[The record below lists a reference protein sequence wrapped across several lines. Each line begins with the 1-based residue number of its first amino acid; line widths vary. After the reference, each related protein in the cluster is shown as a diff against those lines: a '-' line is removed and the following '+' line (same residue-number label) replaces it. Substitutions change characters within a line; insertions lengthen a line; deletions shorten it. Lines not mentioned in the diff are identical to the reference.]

1 MYCIFNKR
9 RGMYCRW
16 NEDIITF
23 DTKKECYDFMNMVP
37 SFFKDEVSDVVL
49 HVIPKKMEEDVG
61 LIKYSELDKSLF
73 LKENDIV
80 EYNKKMKEVLKNG

>member
-9 RGMYCRW
+9 RSMYCRW

-23 DTKKECYDFMNMVP
+23 DTKEECYDFMNMVP
-37 SFFKDEVSDVVL
+37 SFFKDEVNDVVL
-49 HVIPKKMEEDVG
+49 HIIPKKMEEDVC
-61 LIKYSELDKSLF
+61 LIKYSELDKSL
-73 LKENDIV
+73 LSKENDIV